1 MKTCQSGLLI
11 RWFLGLVLA
20 LGSELLG
27 GFLDWFLSRVL
38 GTSTYW
44 PGSYVVGI
52 PETLSRDLACAL
64 ARGLPLYIVFSS
76 PLLLPS
82 THLLFFSA
90 LALV

>member
-1 MKTCQSGLLI
+1 M
-11 RWFLGLVLA
+11 A

-76 PLLLPS
+76 LLLLPS
-82 THLLFFSA
+82 LYLHLLSFSFSLELSISILLPPA
-90 LALV
+90 PL